1 MPIENYGIASRQSK
15 CLCKLMGLW
24 RHYRRRNNFFVKEK
38 YNMFKKILLTMLCIA
53 ITANLI
59 TANVFAMENTWENTP
74 ENEEIIKALQ
84 LIEPIK
90 ENYGLTDDDLEN
102 MKVGEPSKTY
112 EYTMMIYN
120 ANCCYLSNGA
130 DFQKLGSYEE
140 TGGRSILTKFA
151 LETSTLDLSD
161 ISKTHNLNYTNITT
175 RRY

>member
-1 MPIENYGIASRQSK
+1 M
-15 CLCKLMGLW
+15 
-24 RHYRRRNNFFVKEK
+24 
-38 YNMFKKILLTMLCIA
+38 
-53 ITANLI
+53 AN
-59 TANVFAMENTWENTP
+59 
-74 ENEEIIKALQ
+74 
-84 LIEPIK
+84 
-90 ENYGLTDDDLEN
+90 
-102 MKVGEPSKTY
+102 PSKPMSIQ
-112 EYTMMIYN
+112 MMIYN